1 MRARACALLGRLR
14 STPEVTQLLCLAAAE
29 SFRRVG
35 RSKKAMEKMGKGW
48 EKVEVSYGFSMY
60 FFSMVVRFVMVNL
73 INMFKLG
80 ILG

>member
-1 MRARACALLGRLR
+1 LGVPKR
-14 STPEVTQLLCLAAAE
+14 PW
-29 SFRRVG
+29 
-35 RSKKAMEKMGKGW
+35 KKMGKGW